1 MKVTN
6 FKTKIYSEMNKH
18 YLSLAIFAMAMSLA
32 SCGNDNDDI
41 QIQSSTP
48 NSEIENN
55 NTSEPLP
62 EESGSQEENGNK
74 PADPDSQEDVNKPV
88 ETLKG
93 NMTFKV
99 SCFDEA
105 GISKTA
111 IMGSRKLGFAEGDKI
126 RVHDGFQ
133 SHEFTSDIASG
144 VAATCNFVGDAQAG
158 AQYYHAAYASNIN
171 SFQAD
176 GLTCFLGEQKAVE
189 GSFDPKAHIMVS
201 TATGDKKDQFVFKT
215 VNAFIKFTA
224 PCDLERVEIS
234 GNNGEIISG
243 LDIVISPVGGTYESF
258 TVSGGDSNVAI
269 LKDGIKKDGVYYIS
283 YLPAYFTNGLTI
295 KLTKAD
301 GSVASYK
308 TNKFESR
315 SNMVNTIP
323 AEKLAALEFK
333 SAPVS
338 SMNLGEYLS
347 KSPVDVVDVTL
358 SDFVPSSVP
367 AAIGYVFQDK
377 GKMTRLVL
385 PEVVDRIPDKCF
397 SRCPGLEAITIPSS
411 VKEIGS
417 EAFLSC
423 FHLKT
428 VKILGT
434 PDVMAD
440 NAFDSNSSDLVV
452 YMNQATY
459 DKYAEGYKAKGIN
472 VQKLP

>member
-1 MKVTN
+1 
-6 FKTKIYSEMNKH
+6 MNKH

-74 PADPDSQEDVNKPV
+74 PADPDSQEGVNKPV
-88 ETLKG
+88 EPLKG

-111 IMGSRKLGFAEGDKI
+111 IMGSRKLGFKAEDKI
-126 RVHDGFQ
+126 EVHDGFE
-133 SHEFTSDIASG
+133 SHVFTSDIASG
-144 VAATCNFVGDAQAG
+144 VAATCNFVGDAKAG
-158 AQYYHAAYASNIN
+158 AQYYHAAYASIIN
-171 SFQAD
+171 SFLED
-176 GLTCFLGEQKAVE
+176 GLTCILVDEQTAVE
-189 GSFDPKAHIMVS
+189 DSFDPRAHIMVS

-224 PCDLERVEIS
+224 PCDLVSVKIS

-243 LDIVISPVGGTYESF
+243 LDIVVSPVGGTYESF
-258 TVSGGDSNVAI
+258 TVSGGNSNVAM
-269 LKDGIKKDGVYYIS
+269 LAGDIKKDGVYYIS
-283 YLPAYFTNGLTI
+283 YLPTDFTNGLTI
-295 KLTKAD
+295 ELRRAD
-301 GSVASYK
+301 GLAASYK

-315 SNMVNTIP
+315 SNMVNTIS
-323 AEKLAALEFK
+323 AEKLAALEYKISSGGLLNYLNHF
-333 SAPVS
+333 SAGS
-338 SMNLGEYLS
+338 
-347 KSPVDVVDVTL
+347 VVDIVL
-358 SDFVPSSVP
+358 SDFYDPSPLTVSGII
-367 AAIGYVFQDK
+367 ACTDK
-377 GKMTRLVL
+377 KVRLVL
-385 PEVVDRIPDKCF
+385 PEGVETIKESYFIGCA
-397 SRCPGLEAITIPSS
+397 GLEAITIPSS
-411 VKEIGS
+411 VTNIGS
-417 EAFLSC
+417 KAFVGC
-423 FHLKT
+423 DNLKT

-434 PDVMAD
+434 PDVLGD
-440 NAFDSNSSDLVV
+440 NYDAFGYCSSELVV

-459 DKYAEGYKAKGIN
+459 DKYAEGYKANGIN